1 MNIVFLFNGFYFL
14 SLCFC
19 LTRFAS
25 PFAKKKKISYSSM
38 LPVEIIFLLS
48 GFRNFILILNK

>member
-1 MNIVFLFNGFYFL
+1 MNTTFLLNGFYFL
-14 SLCFC
+14 SLRFC

-25 PFAKKKKISYSSM
+25 PLAKKEKISSNNM

-48 GFRNFILILNK
+48 VFRNFILILNK